1 MVVQIPGVFLVE
13 LARGDDVPGHKDVFV
28 LEVADDGRYGSIVPE
43 SLSHAINKHVCDS
56 AQSRDYDDMPR
67 PPFGNQGENIMDV
80 PFAFQRTATNL
91 DDFHLVLSSWLMLV
105 LLFGIL
111 Y

>member
-1 MVVQIPGVFLVE
+1 MVVQIPAVFLVE
-13 LARGDDVPGHKDVFV
+13 FARGDDMPGHKDVMV
-28 LEVADDGRYGSIVPE
+28 LEVADDGGNGGLVLE
-43 SLSHAINKHVCDS
+43 GLGHAINKHICDS
-56 AQSRDYDDMPR
+56 VQGRDHDNISPA
-67 PPFGNQGENIMDV
+67 PVGNQREDILDV

-91 DDFHLVLSSWLMLV
+91 DNFHLVHSSWLILV